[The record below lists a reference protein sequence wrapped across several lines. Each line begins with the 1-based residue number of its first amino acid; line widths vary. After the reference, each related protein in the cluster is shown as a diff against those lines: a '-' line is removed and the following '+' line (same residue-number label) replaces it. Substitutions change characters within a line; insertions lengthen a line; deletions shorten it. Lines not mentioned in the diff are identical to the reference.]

1 MKIILPVIPVLIL
14 ILFLCACGGQGAL
27 EEKAAPG
34 GSEYSDEYSFRPN
47 EADSSH
53 DEMQGRT
60 CGRGYSPSPA
70 PSEKDESGE
79 ALLSVTWGD
88 KQLIYAL
95 NDSPAAAALL
105 EQLPLTVQVED
116 YSSNEKIFYPPQKL
130 DISDS
135 PAASGG
141 SGTLA
146 YYAPWGDI
154 VMFYGDFDE
163 NPSLYELGRIVSGE
177 ELLSQLDGS
186 ITIEAA

>member
-1 MKIILPVIPVLIL
+1 MKIILFVIPVLIL
-14 ILFLCACGGQGAL
+14 VLFLCACGGQGAL

-34 GSEYSDEYSFRPN
+34 GSEYSDECSFRPN

-53 DEMQGRT
+53 DGMQGRT
-60 CGRGYSPSPA
+60 YGRGYSPSPA

-79 ALLSVTWGD
+79 ALLSVTWRD

-135 PAASGG
+135 PAASDG

>member
-1 MKIILPVIPVLIL
+1 MFCFCAPAAGKEPWRKKLPR
-14 ILFLCACGGQGAL
+14 
-27 EEKAAPG
+27 G

-60 CGRGYSPSPA
+60 YGRGYSPSPA

>member
-1 MKIILPVIPVLIL
+1 MTSCPLPLYVKENTLLPLGL
-14 ILFLCACGGQGAL
+14 NDQ
-27 EEKAAPG
+27 
-34 GSEYSDEYSFRPN
+34 RP
-47 EADSSH
+47 DY
-53 DEMQGRT
+53 D
-60 CGRGYSPSPA
+60 YV
-70 PSEKDESGE
+70 KESVFN
-79 ALLSVTWGD
+79 L
-88 KQLIYAL
+88 YAL
-95 NDSPAAAALL
+95 NDSPAAATLL